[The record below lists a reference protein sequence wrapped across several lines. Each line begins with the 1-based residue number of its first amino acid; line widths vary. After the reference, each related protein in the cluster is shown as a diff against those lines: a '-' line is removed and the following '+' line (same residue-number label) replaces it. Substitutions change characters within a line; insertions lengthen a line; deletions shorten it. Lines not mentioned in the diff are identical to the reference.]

1 MEWQEL
7 TTKHVQSWA
16 DRTSYEKL
24 TVAQIRYADKI
35 TDLRAAAHELERQIK
50 RQDIAGMETFEA
62 NERLHEL
69 YELLEKA
76 ELIAELLANE
86 IAIRR
91 RPLLCNIGQGFGSPN
106 DFKLATCW

>member
-24 TVAQIRYADKI
+24 AVAQIRYADKI
-35 TDLRAAAHELERQIK
+35 TDLQAAAHELERTIT
-50 RQDIAGMETFEA
+50 RQDMAGMETFEA

-106 DFKLATCW
+106 DFKLATSW